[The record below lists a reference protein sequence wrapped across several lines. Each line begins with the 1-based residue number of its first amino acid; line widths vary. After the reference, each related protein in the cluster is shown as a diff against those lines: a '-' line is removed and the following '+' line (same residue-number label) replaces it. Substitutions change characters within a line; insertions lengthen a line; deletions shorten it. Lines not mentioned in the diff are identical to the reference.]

1 MNQSETEK
9 NDFLSNNQKEL
20 KIRQPICKIYPQLS
34 KKASPSSFIV
44 YKSKIK
50 NYVQV
55 DGL

>member
-9 NDFLSNNQKEL
+9 ILSNNPKEL
-20 KIRQPICKIYPQLS
+20 KIRQPIWKIYPQLS

-50 NYVQV
+50 K
-55 DGL
+55 LCTS